1 MIYHVDPQLFTK
13 YPSYVRGLVMVRRA
27 INIESPIDEVQ
38 RMLLGAQKAIRQRA
52 DLETPATQPN
62 IAAWREAYQ
71 VFGARQAAHHGGE
84 TATDMGKPS
93 EYPSSIEALVK
104 RVRRGD
110 EVPYINTLA
119 ALCNSVSL
127 RYLVPIGGHAI
138 DVLQADGELRLGF
151 ATGTE
156 EFTPFNGAPQGGRI
170 EHPDPGEVIF
180 TYNTSI
186 VLCRRWTWRQGEFSK
201 LQRTTTAAVINV
213 DGLPPI
219 TRADVEL
226 ISNNLATLVGMYC
239 GNAPTEVKI
248 LSEDQPE
255 VEL

>member
-13 YPSYVRGLVMVRRA
+13 YPSYVRGLVITHRA
-27 INIESPIDEVQ
+27 INIESPIDEVL
-38 RMLLGAQKAIRQRA
+38 RILLGAQKTLHQRA
-52 DLETPATQPN
+52 DLETPSSQPN
-62 IAAWREAYQ
+62 IAAWREAYRA
-71 VFGARQAAHHGGE
+71 FGA
-84 TATDMGKPS
+84 KPS
-93 EYPSSIEALVK
+93 EYLSSIEALVK

-110 EVPYINTLA
+110 DVPYINTLA
-119 ALCNSVSL
+119 ALCNSASL

-156 EFTPFNGAPQGGRI
+156 EFTPFSGAPQSARI
-170 EHPDPGEVIF
+170 EHPNPGEVIF

-226 ISNNLATLVGMYC
+226 ISNDLATLVRMYC